1 MHKDS
6 EPVGELL
13 SPRQLQEWLG
23 LGRTTVYAA
32 LKTEIPSYKVGKRRL
47 IRRTDVEEWL
57 ESHKHIPGGL
67 Q

>member
-1 MHKDS
+1 MYRDS
-6 EPVGELL
+6 EPVGEIL

-23 LGRTTVYAA
+23 LGRTTVYA
-32 LKTEIPSYKVGKRRL
+32 LLETEIPSYKVGNRRL

-57 ESHKHIPGGL
+57 ESRKCIPGGR

>member
-1 MHKDS
+1 MYKDS
-6 EPVGELL
+6 EPVGEIF

-23 LGRTTVYAA
+23 LGRTTVYA
-32 LKTEIPSYKVGKRRL
+32 LLETEIPSYKVGKRRL

-57 ESHKHIPGGL
+57 ESRKHIPGDR